1 MSAEAPRLETPCQV
15 KSGTVVLP
23 NATRPCQGNSRRP
36 TRGVAR
42 PWRPRHR
49 GRCHGCSRAW
59 PQTGRCCCAP
69 ASMRGATRSG
79 SHVSQGV
86 RFAPRAEART
96 ASSSIRCG
104 IRSRLTHKVTE
115 NTARPPCLLGARFLA
130 PSRARAAWGADPD
143 RRHQELLRGDQWA
156 RINRQFAESP
166 AGLRHPSSARNSRL
180 LGNGERYCV
189 DEFTD

>member
-1 MSAEAPRLETPCQV
+1 MSQVHDAQVPTARQRASGVEAGTPLKIPRRNSNVSFGFDSCAYGKAEFLKWQ
-15 KSGTVVLP
+15 
-23 NATRPCQGNSRRP
+23 
-36 TRGVAR
+36 
-42 PWRPRHR
+42 H
-49 GRCHGCSRAW
+49 
-59 PQTGRCCCAP
+59 
-69 ASMRGATRSG
+69 ASF
-79 SHVSQGV
+79 HKGV

-96 ASSSIRCG
+96 TSSSIRCG